1 MPLGSCYTIDPPTNP
16 LPPDQVDLLICDT
29 PTSMTT
35 RTGGGYGGKDD
46 DDVPAEVEGKTSP
59 PTSPSSKEAD
69 ANDSVVAKSGGGKSN
84 DDGEGKTSM
93 ESSTGVTE
101 EQAPIIIEAGGRR
114 GGPNL
119 VQRFVDYVFRV
130 IHTEMDDFFTRNATL
145 FDQDWDDFNQAGETL
160 EQYNVFKRYEEL
172 LDVHLT
178 RFAENEKFDDAADC
192 FVELQRLVTE
202 DAEEHK
208 KRMEEMQEQ
217 LKKAQEKATNAS
229 GGGGKNGEEEAKP
242 QPLMIFFQPISLEQ
256 LMQMVLNMAEYPTFS
271 FMMRMK
277 VQQVKLMKAIREQMA
292 AHTNSARS
300 SNNADASRME
310 VQDIEL
316 INDEDFDTTTDR
328 MNELDAASD
337 AGGKSSPEAGS
348 NRK

>member
-1 MPLGSCYTIDPPTNP
+1 M
-16 LPPDQVDLLICDT
+16 
-29 PTSMTT
+29 TS
-35 RTGGGYGGKDD
+35 RTGGGYSGGKTSDD
-46 DDVPAEVEGKTSP
+46 ADEGKTSP

-69 ANDSVVAKSGGGKSN
+69 IVESTSGGSDEGVGGKTGEDADN
-84 DDGEGKTSM
+84 EGKTSP
-93 ESSTGVTE
+93 SRGSTGGTT

-130 IHTEMDDFFTRNATL
+130 IHTEMDEFFTRNANL
-145 FDQDWDDFNQAGETL
+145 FDQDWDDFNQQGETL

-178 RFAENEKFDDAADC
+178 KFAKSEKFHNAADC
-192 FVELQRLVTE
+192 FVELERLVTE
-202 DAEEHK
+202 DAEEHR
-208 KRMEEMQEQ
+208 KRMEEMQEK
-217 LKKAQEKATNAS
+217 LKQAQERRENASS
-229 GGGGKNGEEEAKP
+229 GGGKSGEQEDNPP

-292 AHTNSARS
+292 AHSTSNAREG
-300 SNNADASRME
+300 RME

-316 INDEDFDTTTDR
+316 VDEGDDFEGTTER
-328 MNELDAASD
+328 MNDLDVAGD
-337 AGGKSSPEAGS
+337 AGGKSSPESGS

>member
-1 MPLGSCYTIDPPTNP
+1 MS
-16 LPPDQVDLLICDT
+16 
-29 PTSMTT
+29 T
-35 RTGGGYGGKDD
+35 RTGGGYGGKAADEPVD
-46 DDVPAEVEGKTSP
+46 EGKTSAP
-59 PTSPSSKEAD
+59 SSPSSKEAD
-69 ANDSVVAKSGGGKSN
+69 GDDDNNNGGGGKTTTEE
-84 DDGEGKTSM
+84 EGKTSP
-93 ESSTGVTE
+93 SSGSTGGTGE
-101 EQAPIIIEAGGRR
+101 EREQAPIIIEAGGRR

-130 IHTEMDDFFTRNATL
+130 IHTEMDDFFTRNAEL
-145 FDQDWDDFNQAGETL
+145 FDQDWDDFNQQGETL
-160 EQYNVFKRYEEL
+160 EQYSVFKRYEEL

-178 RFAENEKFDDAADC
+178 KFADSEQFENAADC

-217 LKKAQEKATNAS
+217 LRKAQENQNGGS
-229 GGGGKNGEEEAKP
+229 GGSGGSGKVGEETKP

-277 VQQVKLMKAIREQMA
+277 VQQVKLIKAIREQMA
-292 AHTNSARS
+292 QHT
-300 SNNADASRME
+300 ADARAAQDNQIME
-310 VQDIEL
+310 VEDIEL
-316 INDEDFDTTTDR
+316 INDGDFETTTER
-328 MNELDAASD
+328 MNTMDG
-337 AGGKSSPEAGS
+337 GGKSPEGGS